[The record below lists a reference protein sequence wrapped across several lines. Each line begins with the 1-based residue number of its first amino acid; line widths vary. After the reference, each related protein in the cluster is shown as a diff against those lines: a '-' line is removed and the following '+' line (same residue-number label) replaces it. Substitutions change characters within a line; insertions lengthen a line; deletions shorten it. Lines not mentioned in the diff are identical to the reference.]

1 MLPPLVRPE
10 DPGVDQTPPGTHQAY
25 REEQLLGTAAS
36 GNSTW
41 GFGSIGLSP
50 KRPTTSTYS
59 ANSTVLYRPS
69 IRPQYLDRFAKG
81 RITAPRPAL
90 RLELIRAAQHPSSLV
105 ACFSRFFPLRS

>member
-36 GNSTW
+36 AKSIW

-50 KRPTTSTYS
+50 KRPTTST
-59 ANSTVLYRPS
+59 VLVHG
-69 IRPQYLDRFAKG
+69 QG
-81 RITAPRPAL
+81 
-90 RLELIRAAQHPSSLV
+90 H
-105 ACFSRFFPLRS
+105 SRV